1 MVAAHA
7 NLVNTSVIAFIVWSR
22 TIMPV
27 NTFVQ
32 ANCNVVRPDCQAN
45 WQIRF
50 RMQFIFS
57 R

>member
-7 NLVNTSVIAFIVWSR
+7 NLVNSSVIAFIVWSR

-27 NTFVQ
+27 NPFVQ
-32 ANCNVVRPDCQAN
+32 AYCNVVRPACRAN

-50 RMQFIFS
+50 RMQFMFS
-57 R
+57 G

>member
-27 NTFVQ
+27 NPFVQ
-32 ANCNVVRPDCQAN
+32 ANCNVVRPDCRAN